1 MPPCHN
7 AATKRSV
14 VRSVTG
20 IQVNS
25 IQSSGEA
32 NNCTLLC
39 AKASIIRLL
48 LLDCELWLVAR
59 VARVARVVLT
69 LELQDSATAH
79 TDDSLWDC
87 MH

>member
-59 VARVARVVLT
+59 VARVVLA
-69 LELQDSATAH
+69 LELQDSVTAH

>member
-7 AATKRSV
+7 AATKRSF

-59 VARVARVVLT
+59 VARVVLA